1 MKPWMMVLAVSLL
14 AACSS
19 TPSAP
24 LPTLAQLPT
33 AAGAIP
39 TPTFENETGS
49 PPADAPTPGQSAGE
63 AVRVQMSGA
72 LTGDFSQATLT
83 FEVGSDYILLFEQPE
98 AENPVQL
105 RLILAGNITPGTYPI
120 VPDNDFQRPA
130 DAPVAAR
137 FDLGFLPED
146 LSGTLVIESI
156 GDENFS
162 GTLTLEASESAQTVT
177 IQGEFRNLQVAVI
190 G

>member
-1 MKPWMMVLAVSLL
+1 MKPWIAILAVSLL
-14 AACSS
+14 SACSS

-33 AAGAIP
+33 TAA
-39 TPTFENETGS
+39 TPTFENEGGS
-49 PPADAPTPGQSAGE
+49 PPANTPTPGQPAGE
-63 AVRVQMSGA
+63 SVNVQMNGA
-72 LTGDFSQATLT
+72 VTGAFMQAALT

-98 AENPVQL
+98 AEDPVQL
-105 RLILAGNITPGTYPI
+105 RLILAGNIEPGTYPI

-130 DAPVAAR
+130 DASVAAR

-146 LSGTLVIESI
+146 LSGTLVLDSI

-162 GTLTLEASESAQTVT
+162 GALTLEAKDGRETVRVS
-177 IQGEFRNLQVAVI
+177 GEFRNLHVAVI